1 MTTFNWLPTQFGI
14 TCFESLIEE
23 LCRLNR
29 FVVIYGG
36 IMVNIL
42 IELGRPA
49 QYEWHRFLDKE
60 FEECMFKIFFLA
72 LTMDVMGLL
81 LQFTTLPSDGI

>member
-1 MTTFNWLPTQFGI
+1 
-14 TCFESLIEE
+14 
-23 LCRLNR
+23 
-29 FVVIYGG
+29 
-36 IMVNIL
+36 MVNIL

-49 QYEWHRFLDKE
+49 PYELYHFFRE
-60 FEECMFKIFFLA
+60 FEQCMFKIFFLA

>member
-1 MTTFNWLPTQFGI
+1 MVTFNWLPTQFGI

-29 FVVIYGG
+29 SVVIYGG

-49 QYEWHRFLDKE
+49 PYELHHFLDRE
-60 FEECMFKIFFLA
+60 FEQFMFKIFFLA
-72 LTMDVMGLL
+72 LTMDVMRLL

>member
-1 MTTFNWLPTQFGI
+1 
-14 TCFESLIEE
+14 
-23 LCRLNR
+23 
-29 FVVIYGG
+29 
-36 IMVNIL
+36 MVNML

-49 QYEWHRFLDKE
+49 PYELHHFLDRE
-60 FEECMFKIFFLA
+60 FEQCMFKIFFLA